1 MKKHSTMLLV
11 ALGALA
17 PSLAQAEAGRTLVGV
32 VPTGQMHV
40 HLHAP
45 LVSDVDKT
53 TPIVGGRV
61 ELTEGPGSDEF
72 GKTFVLTRATLRF
85 GDLDIDTSLASGHM
99 RTIGADLAHSVTLV
113 GSPVSPGVFSFSVS
127 PQEITFHEAAT
138 VDGQPSEGY
147 DRPTQDVVGS
157 IDMNAGVFH
166 ATIVLPRH
174 HDIDCP
180 VIGCG
185 SVDGTLTID
194 LTAAFSG
201 DVDGD
206 GVPDFRDNCVR
217 YANPSQEPVPVPMVT
232 APPDLELSNC
242 GASPIGTATATDV
255 CNAWPTTVTNN
266 APSTY
271 RQGTTPVSWY
281 GSVAGHGGTTV
292 VQNVT
297 VVDRT
302 PPTFVGAAPP
312 ITFPACR
319 STHRELSLPVEIH
332 DDCDG
337 GAQFLTNN
345 APERIGAGQ
354 TVVVTWTATDS
365 SGNSATLDQQV
376 TGGPDTTPP
385 KFVEAPEPVT
395 TNGCV
400 APVLRQPWV
409 SDDCGHYVL
418 TSDAPATFPIGQT
431 TVTWTA
437 TDDASNS
444 ATATQLVTM
453 PPPPNPFPSTPLPT
467 FTTDVCMAVNLP
479 SPNLHSMCGSPL
491 HLSNDAPAPTRFPQ
505 GDTLVTWTVTDDA
518 GRRVTDT
525 QLVRVTPDQTPP
537 QFVEVPLPPV
547 TTEICAPPQ
556 LTRPAV
562 TDSCGVATVTNDAP
576 ATFPLGQTT
585 VTWTAR
591 DAAGNAATDTQLVTV
606 TPDHTPP
613 QFLVNGVPVQGG
625 GLTTIMTS
633 YGVQPVLAPPD
644 VADNCGG
651 QVTVTNNATGVVFE
665 PGTTEITWTATDQAG
680 NAATISQWV
689 FMSERPGWPGDGPGG
704 PAGGGPGE
712 N

>member
-40 HLHAP
+40 HLRAP

-113 GSPVSPGVFSFSVS
+113 GSPVSPGVFSFFVS

-232 APPDLELSNC
+232 APDEITFDGC
-242 GASPIGTATATDV
+242 GSWPIAAAATDV
-255 CNAWPTTVTNN
+255 CNGWPTTLTNN
-266 APSTY
+266 APSWFGA
-271 RQGTTPVSWY
+271 GTTPVSWY
-281 GSVAGHGGTTV
+281 GQVEGHGGVTV
-292 VQNVT
+292 VEHVT

-302 PPTFVGAAPP
+302 PPQFDAGVPP
-312 ITFPACR
+312 VTFPACR
-319 STHRELSLPVEIH
+319 HLPLTPPHVA
-332 DDCDG
+332 DDCG
-337 GAQFLTNN
+337 GTVALQDD
-345 APERIGAGQ
+345 APYVVQPGQ
-354 TVVVTWTATDS
+354 TVNVTWTAKDAA
-365 SGNSATLDQQV
+365 GNVATAVQRV
-376 TGGPDTTPP
+376 TGGPDATPP
-385 KFVEAPEPVT
+385 T
-395 TNGCV
+395 I
-400 APVLRQPWV
+400 
-409 SDDCGHYVL
+409 L
-418 TSDAPATFPIGQT
+418 TVPRPI
-431 TVTWTA
+431 
-437 TDDASNS
+437 
-444 ATATQLVTM
+444 
-453 PPPPNPFPSTPLPT
+453 
-467 FTTDVCMAVNLP
+467 TTDVCA
-479 SPNLHSMCGSPL
+479 
-491 HLSNDAPAPTRFPQ
+491 APV
-505 GDTLVTWTVTDDA
+505 L
-518 GRRVTDT
+518 
-525 QLVRVTPDQTPP
+525 
-537 QFVEVPLPPV
+537 
-547 TTEICAPPQ
+547 APPQ
-556 LTRPAV
+556 AVDDCIAPLTI
-562 TDSCGVATVTNDAP
+562 SNDAP
-576 ATFPLGQTT
+576 ATFRLGQTT
-585 VTWTAR
+585 VTWTVK
-591 DAAGNAATDTQLVTV
+591 DAWGNAATATQLVTV
-606 TPDHTPP
+606 TPDRTPP
-613 QFLVNGVPVQGG
+613 RFLVQGA
-625 GLTTIMTS
+625 LPSITTP
-633 YGVQPVLAPPD
+633 YGVQPVLTPPA

-651 QVTVTNNATGVVFE
+651 PVTVTTNAAGVVFE
-665 PGTTEITWTATDQAG
+665 PGQTPITWTATDQAG
-680 NAATISQWV
+680 NAATIGQLV
-689 FMSERPGWPGDGPGG
+689 IMADRPGWPGDGPGG
-704 PAGGGPGE
+704 PAGGDG